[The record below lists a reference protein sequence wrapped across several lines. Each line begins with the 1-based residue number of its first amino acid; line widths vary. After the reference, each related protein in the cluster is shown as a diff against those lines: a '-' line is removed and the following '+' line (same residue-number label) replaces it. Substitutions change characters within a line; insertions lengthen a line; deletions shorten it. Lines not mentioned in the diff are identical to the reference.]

1 MKATAIWQEKM
12 TFTGKTN
19 SGFPILL
26 GTPTFPNHAT
36 PLELILVGLAG
47 CTAMD
52 VISILEKKHQEV
64 TCFEVRVDADRSE
77 NHPKV
82 FTNAV
87 ITYIVSG
94 KNIDENAVLRAIELS
109 ITKYCSVHA
118 MLEQVVSMDERYE
131 IHEDEGD
138 GNQKMVFQ
146 GAWQEL
152 TPE

>member
-26 GTPTFPNHAT
+26 GTPTSPNHAT